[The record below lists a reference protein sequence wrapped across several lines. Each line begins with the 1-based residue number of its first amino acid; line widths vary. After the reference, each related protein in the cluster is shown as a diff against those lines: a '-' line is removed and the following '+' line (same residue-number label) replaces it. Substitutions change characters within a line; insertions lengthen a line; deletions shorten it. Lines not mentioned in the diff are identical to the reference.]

1 VSNHFDGYWAPQ
13 ARSVAELVQFMAEKG
28 LRFAPA
34 APGDEP
40 AYTALYHALAA
51 YDATPVADAGPAPR
65 MPGADDE

>member
-1 VSNHFDGYWAPQ
+1 
-13 ARSVAELVQFMAEKG
+13 MAEKG

-51 YDATPVADAGPAPR
+51 YDAGAARVADAGPAPR
-65 MPGADDE
+65 MPGAAEE